1 MYATVVGDSSTPY
14 VGFLDHYHIPFTM
27 KENILPQYASQT
39 GGESIL
45 GFRQKDIETSFAK
58 IAEDV
63 RVQYTVGY
71 YSNEPITDGK
81 FRTVEVQVMRPGL
94 DVIAKK
100 GYYPMPE
107 NVLRTGGTGGTGGTS
122 TTSAPR

>member
-1 MYATVVGDSSTPY
+1 MR
-14 VGFLDHYHIPFTM
+14 
-27 KENILPQYASQT
+27 ENILPQYASQT
-39 GGESIL
+39 GGEAIL
-45 GFRQKDIETSFAK
+45 SFRQKDIETSFAK

-81 FRTVEVQVMRPGL
+81 FRTVEVQVLRPGL

-107 NVLRTGGTGGTGGTS
+107 NVLRTGGGVTN
-122 TTSAPR
+122 TTAPR